1 MVKSSLDKF
10 NQGNVQEGI
19 RQMILGNNLENACM
33 NAASFVA
40 NSLNEPTVE
49 NMIDSVKLI
58 DMIQTAN
65 ISKLSTEIK

>member
-1 MVKSSLDKF
+1 
-10 NQGNVQEGI
+10 
-19 RQMILGNNLENACM
+19 MILGNNLENACR